1 MAVKQE
7 LEISI
12 TPEGEVKIEV
22 KGVKGSSCLDVTKE
36 IEEALG
42 VVTDREHTSEY
53 YQQEQEQQRKI
64 KLGND

>member
-22 KGVKGSSCLDVTKE
+22 KGIKGSSCVDATKE

-42 VVTDREHTSEY
+42 VVKDREHTSEF
-53 YQQEQEQQRKI
+53 YQQEQAQESKI
-64 KLGND
+64 KLGGD